1 VRAMEWTAELR
12 DGTSARLRPVE
23 PSDRETIERGFEG
36 LSDESRYRR
45 FLSPLPRLTATQL
58 EYLTRVDHH
67 DHEAILAISDQEEP
81 MGVARYVRTDPDSDE
96 AEVAVTVVDRWQGRG
111 LGTVLLERLTERAR
125 EEGVHRY
132 TATALA
138 SNDDMIDLLAHVG
151 EAETRNAS
159 YGVVEMRVA
168 LPLETDEESP
178 LRRLLRRAAAGNLF
192 VRLLGREGRHDDA

>member
-1 VRAMEWTAELR
+1 MEWTAELR
-12 DGTSARLRPVE
+12 DGTRARLRPLE
-23 PSDRETIERGFEG
+23 PTDRDTLARGFEG

-45 FLSPLPRLTATQL
+45 FLSPLPRLTRTQL
-58 EYLTRVDHH
+58 DYLTQVDHH
-67 DHEAILAISDQEEP
+67 DHEAILAVTGQDEP
-81 MGVARYVRTDPDSDE
+81 MGVARYVRTDPDGDE

-138 SNDDMIDLLAHVG
+138 SNDDMIDLLEHVG
-151 EAETRNAS
+151 DAETRNAAD
-159 YGVVEMRVA
+159 GVVEMRVA
-168 LPLETDEESP
+168 LPLETDDEAP

-192 VRLLGREGRHDDA
+192 VRLLGREGRDNDA